1 MLILHCK
8 LNFERFNLQIKKK
21 KKKKEK
27 QTHEYPNYKFIGGRA
42 RCDIEYATLYNP

>member
-21 KKKKEK
+21 KKKREAN
-27 QTHEYPNYKFIGGRA
+27 TRIPNYKFIGGRA
-42 RCDIEYATLYNP
+42 RCNIEYATMYNL